1 MKPIIFSALITPLL
15 LQLCWAVDDPVI
27 LATPSPETNQSI
39 VYISAAVGQNI
50 TVSCVANGGNIQTL
64 WRDDTSATSILFKF
78 GDGLPTTEGYS
89 YLSVSPGKQQSLTIH
104 GFTAEL
110 DRLMIACYGAN
121 FHATESERVVF
132 FIGIPSKSVS
142 HASIITCLTL
152 FSGSAVI
159 TLASANEVY
168 TVIEFQ
174 DFYLD
179 LTDSNIT
186 SFPPLVNGVWTI
198 NGNEINN
205 SRIVTT
211 NYNITIFNI
220 SRSYSDRAIN
230 LTVSNTAG
238 KRSQEFVLNV
248 VCKLQNS

>member
-1 MKPIIFSALITPLL
+1 MHMLNSIFR
-15 LQLCWAVDDPVI
+15 C
-27 LATPSPETNQSI
+27 
-39 VYISAAVGQNI
+39 
-50 TVSCVANGGNIQTL
+50 
-64 WRDDTSATSILFKF
+64 
-78 GDGLPTTEGYS
+78 
-89 YLSVSPGKQQSLTIH
+89 
-104 GFTAEL
+104 
-110 DRLMIACYGAN
+110 
-121 FHATESERVVF
+121 
-132 FIGIPSKSVS
+132 
-142 HASIITCLTL
+142 
-152 FSGSAVI
+152 SAVI

-179 LTDSNIT
+179 LIDSNIT

-198 NGNEINN
+198 DGNKIDD

-248 VCKLQNS
+248 VCKLQQN